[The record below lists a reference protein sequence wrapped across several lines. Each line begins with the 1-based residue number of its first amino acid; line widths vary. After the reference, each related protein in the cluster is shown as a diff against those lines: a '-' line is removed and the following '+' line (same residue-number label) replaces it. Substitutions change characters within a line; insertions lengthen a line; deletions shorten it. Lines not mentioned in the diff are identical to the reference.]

1 MISKF
6 QKLLLILQMF
16 HFDDI
21 LLFFHGCNSFSYF
34 SDKYTTYFYFF
45 LPPAPHASLKVCF
58 FFIVFLYLPLKL
70 VNFLNCL
77 WRSDFWYIFIIY

>member
-21 LLFFHGCNSFSYF
+21 LLFFHGCSSFSYF
-34 SDKYTTYFYFF
+34 SGKYTTYFYFF
-45 LPPAPHASLKVCF
+45 APAPHASLKVCF

-70 VNFLNCL
+70 VNFLSCL
-77 WRSDFWYIFIIY
+77 WRSDFWYIFIY